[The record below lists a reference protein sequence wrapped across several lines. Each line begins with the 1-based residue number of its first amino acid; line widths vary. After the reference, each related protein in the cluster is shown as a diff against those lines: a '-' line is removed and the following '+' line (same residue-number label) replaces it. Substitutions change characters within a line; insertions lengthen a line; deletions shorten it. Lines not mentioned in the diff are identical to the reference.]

1 MRKKLGL
8 KAGFPRFKKYGRY
21 KSITYPQ
28 SGFKIEGKKLRLS
41 KIGLVNIKLHRP
53 VQGVVKTLTIKRMSS
68 GKWFAIFSCKI
79 TFKPKEKPNGAVG
92 IDVGLHSF
100 AVLSDR
106 QVVENPQKYR
116 KSEKKLAVLQ
126 RRFSRKK
133 QKSGNREKARI
144 KVAQLHEKIA
154 NQRNDFLH
162 KTSRKIADSY
172 STVFVEDLQIP
183 NMMRNHKLAKSIAD
197 ASWGRFIQM
206 LFYKAEEAGGKVVKV
221 EPQGTTQKCSRC
233 GLKVPKTLTDRIH
246 ACPRCGLEMDRDLN
260 ASRNIL
266 KIPQE
271 LREFTPVEIEP
282 LLLQG
287 ASSVAEAGS
296 PYPSGQ
302 GSSLLTRASRF

>member
-1 MRKKLGL
+1 MNTLTISVGESKGGAETNRC
-8 KAGFPRFKKYGRY
+8 RW
-21 KSITYPQ
+21 
-28 SGFKIEGKKLRLS
+28 SGM
-41 KIGLVNIKLHRP
+41 
-53 VQGVVKTLTIKRMSS
+53 KTLTVKRMPS

-79 TFKPKEKPNGAVG
+79 TPEPKEKPNGVVG
-92 IDVGLHSF
+92 IDVGLHRF
-100 AVLSDR
+100 AVLSDG

-133 QKSGNREKARI
+133 QKSWNQERARI
-144 KVAQLHEKIA
+144 KVARLHEKVA

-197 ASWGRFIQM
+197 ASWGRFIKM
-206 LFYKAEEAGGKVVKV
+206 LSYKAEEAGGKVVKV

-266 KIPQE
+266 LKNTVGTTEI
-271 LREFTPVEIEP
+271 TPVEIEP
-282 LLLQG
+282 LLHQG

-296 PYPSGQ
+296 HRS
-302 GSSLLTRASRF
+302 